1 MTDGKDESGSDGGAK
16 GRIRECALCALYAL
30 LGAAAG
36 LIANIAVK
44 AVLR

>member
-1 MTDGKDESGSDGGAK
+1 MTDGKDESGGDDRAK
-16 GRIRECALCALYAL
+16 SRIRECALCALYAL

-44 AVLR
+44 AVFR